1 MMQKFVNLLASDP
14 RVFMLLRRILEGNF
28 NAQKKALQD
37 DFTAKDGEKV
47 LDIGCGTGEFSVF
60 FQNAAYT
67 GIDAEKKYID
77 YAQRN
82 CKGKFL
88 IADASHL
95 PFSENAFDKVIIMG
109 VLHHMNDEQC
119 RRVLAEARRVLS
131 SNGRMLVMEDIKLA
145 EENFLTRF
153 IHRFDLG
160 KNIRNKEEYRI
171 LLQRH
176 FAVEKEFTI
185 QNGLSPYRVFI
196 LRPL

>member
-1 MMQKFVNLLASDP
+1 
-14 RVFMLLRRILEGNF
+14 VFMFLRRILEANF
-28 NAQKKALQD
+28 KAQKKVLQN
-37 DFTAKDGEKV
+37 DFAPKVGEKI

-60 FQNAAYT
+60 FQSAVYT
-67 GIDAEKKYID
+67 GIDTEKKYID

-82 CKGKFL
+82 YKGKFL
-88 IADASHL
+88 TIDATQL
-95 PFSENAFDKVIIMG
+95 PFSENAFDKIIIMG

-119 RRVLAEARRVLS
+119 RRVLAEARRALN

-145 EENFLTRF
+145 EENFLTRL

-160 KNIRNKEEYRI
+160 KNIRNEEEYRA

-176 FAVEKEFTI
+176 FAIEKEFTI

>member
-1 MMQKFVNLLASDP
+1 MQKFVNLLASDP
-14 RVFMLLRRILEGNF
+14 RVFMFLRRILEANF
-28 NAQKKALQD
+28 KAQKKVLQN
-37 DFTAKDGEKV
+37 DFAPKVGEKI

-60 FQNAAYT
+60 FQSAVYT
-67 GIDAEKKYID
+67 GIDTEKKYID

-82 CKGKFL
+82 YKGKFL
-88 IADASHL
+88 TIDATQL
-95 PFSENAFDKVIIMG
+95 PFSENAFDKIIIMG

-119 RRVLAEARRVLS
+119 RRVLAEARRALN

-145 EENFLTRF
+145 EENFLTRL

-160 KNIRNKEEYRI
+160 KNIRNEEEYRA

-176 FAVEKEFTI
+176 FAIEKEFTI